1 MDTRKKGYCE
11 VWKGEGMIWE
21 MKIFFFFFLFD
32 TLSCWSFREKLEFI
46 LELEIEAVD
55 LFGWFLI

>member
-1 MDTRKKGYCE
+1 MGNED
-11 VWKGEGMIWE
+11 
-21 MKIFFFFFLFD
+21 FFFFFLFD

-55 LFGWFLI
+55 LFGRFLI